1 MDIMLVHNPAQI
13 VLLSFRFFARRDEF
27 LWGRLETCG
36 GLAIR
41 LPPLAAPLRA
51 WENRTPFAAC
61 RYAGQDGI
69 LRAGWQPALW
79 GHSHASECGLP
90 TRRSLPSCPTRSQPV
105 CTPLVLAH
113 RWGS

>member
-1 MDIMLVHNPAQI
+1 VCAID

-61 RYAGQDGI
+61 RYAGQVGN
-69 LRAGWQPALW
+69 LRGGWFP
-79 GHSHASECGLP
+79 P
-90 TRRSLPSCPTRSQPV
+90 PV
-105 CTPLVLAH
+105 V
-113 RWGS
+113 